1 MALAESR
8 VRSVTTDVD
17 IALATSQRFRPRP
30 VGWRRLWASPQVRT
44 GVMLLAAV
52 TLLVLVGPLLAP
64 YDPAAPVGKPYAAP
78 SAVAW
83 LGTDNLGRDVLS
95 RLLAG
100 GVYLAWMA
108 PLAAVTSV
116 TLGAAIALLAAYYGG
131 WIDLILMRSM
141 DVLLAFPG
149 ILLTLLCVSLFGPEP
164 PLLVILVIL
173 TLMPGVARVIR
184 GAALPLLRREYVLWA
199 RAVGTPGPAIILREL
214 LPNVSSPL
222 LVELGLRLSWAVGIL
237 SAMSF
242 IGYGIQPPAAD
253 WGLMVSENG
262 HGLGTQ
268 PYAVLAPIAMI
279 VLYTVGGGLVAEG
292 AARVIARTEGK
303 S

>member
-1 MALAESR
+1 MSAEADAAPGAHR
-8 VRSVTTDVD
+8 RS
-17 IALATSQRFRPRP
+17 RPRP
-30 VGWRRLWASPQVRT
+30 VGWRRLWASAQVRS
-44 GVMLLAAV
+44 GVVLLAV
-52 TLLVLVGPLLAP
+52 MTLLVVVGPLLAP
-64 YDPAAPVGKPYAAP
+64 HDPAAPVGKPYAAP
-78 SAVAW
+78 SATAW

-95 RLLAG
+95 RLLSG
-100 GVYLAWMA
+100 GIYLAWMA
-108 PLAAVTSV
+108 PVSALVSV
-116 TLGAAIALLAAYYGG
+116 AIGAMIALLAAYYGG
-131 WIDLILMRSM
+131 WLDLVLMRSM

-164 PLLVILVIL
+164 PLLVVLVIL
-173 TLMPGVARVIR
+173 TLLPGVARVIR
-184 GAALPLLRREYVLWA
+184 GAAKPLLRREYVLWA
-199 RAVGTPGPAIILREL
+199 RSVGTPGLVIILREL

-237 SAMSF
+237 SSMSF

-279 VLYTVGGGLVAEG
+279 VLYTIGGALIAEG
-292 AARVIARTEGK
+292 SARIIARTEGDA
-303 S
+303 